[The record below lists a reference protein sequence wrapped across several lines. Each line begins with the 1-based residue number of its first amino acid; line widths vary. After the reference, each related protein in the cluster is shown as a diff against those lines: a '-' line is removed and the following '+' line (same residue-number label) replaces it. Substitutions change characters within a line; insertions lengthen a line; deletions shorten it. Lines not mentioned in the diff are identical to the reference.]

1 MRRTLMAALALGFL
15 IAAGDAL
22 AGGGYRDPEN
32 CASAVER
39 RLRQAGLAMSDLQSQ
54 RWQRDETRSQGEVNV
69 WGYWFYARPRSC
81 TSGDIR
87 ITLSTTC
94 GVRAA
99 EARGGCEVAGFR

>member
-1 MRRTLMAALALGFL
+1 MQRTLATVLSLGILAV
-15 IAAGDAL
+15 AGDAW
-22 AGGGYRDPEN
+22 AGGGYRDPES
-32 CASAVER
+32 CTSAVER
-39 RLRQAGLAMSDLQSQ
+39 RLRQAGLEMSDLQTK

-81 TSGDIR
+81 SSGDIR

-99 EARGGCEVAGFR
+99 EARGGCEVPGFR